1 MKTVLII
8 TYYWPPAGGPGVQRV
23 LKFARYLPHFG
34 WSPVILTVTNGEY
47 PAIDETL
54 QKDIDAD
61 VIVHKTRSFEPFVL
75 YRLLTGQKSDTK
87 ISTFVLTED
96 SQGGFARR
104 FASFLRGNLF
114 IPDARIGWLPFA
126 VKAGWRILKAQN
138 IDLFFSTAPPMTTH
152 LIAKSLAKK
161 SGLPWVADF
170 RDPWTDVFYYHT
182 LKRTR
187 PAVALDRHLEQSVLR
202 SANVLVTVSPT
213 LQKLFVAKTA
223 TTCHVIANGYDE
235 DDFKERAAAPNDNKL
250 HVVHA
255 GHLAINQNPLGLWA
269 ALHQL
274 TQEDDTLSQK
284 LQLDFYGS
292 IHSRIRQSLDDL
304 GLLPICKF
312 YSYIPHDQLVAVM
325 KRATLLFFVVPSTSY
340 AKGILTSKLFDYMGA
355 GRPIL
360 GIGPEDG
367 DAALILQQTRVGKM
381 IDPAHQEEIANF
393 IHLVL
398 EKQKMFSIE
407 RRTSPYKRER
417 LTQSL
422 AEIFDRCVTVSRL
435 I

>member
-1 MKTVLII
+1 MKTILII

-23 LKFARYLPHFG
+23 LKFAKYLPHFG
-34 WSPVILTVTNGEY
+34 WSPVILTVANGEY

-54 QKDIDAD
+54 QNDINVD
-61 VIVHKTRSFEPFVL
+61 VIVYKTRSFEPFAL
-75 YRLLTGQKSDTK
+75 YRLFTGQKSDAK

-96 SQGGFARR
+96 SQGSLKKR

-114 IPDARIGWLPFA
+114 IPDARIGWHPFA
-126 VKAGWRILKAQN
+126 VKAGRRILKAHN
-138 IDLFFSTAPPMTTH
+138 IDLIFSTAPPMTTH

-161 SGLPWVADF
+161 SGVPWVADF

-187 PAVALDRHLEQSVLR
+187 PIVALDRHLERSVLR
-202 SANVLVTVSPT
+202 SANVLITVSPT
-213 LQKLFVAKTA
+213 LQKLFSAKTA

-235 DDFKERAAAPNDNKL
+235 DDFVERPAAPNDDKL
-250 HVVHA
+250 HVVHT
-255 GHLAINQNPLGLWA
+255 GHLAINQNPHNLWA
-269 ALHQL
+269 ALHSL
-274 TQEDDTLSQK
+274 IKSDDAWSQK

-292 IHSRIRQSLDDL
+292 IHSEIRQSLADY
-304 GLLPICKF
+304 GLLPVCRF
-312 YSYIPHDQLVAVM
+312 HDYISHDQLIAVM
-325 KRATLLFFVVPSTSY
+325 KRAIILFFVVPVTHY
-340 AKGILTSKLFDYMGA
+340 ARGILTSKLFDYMGA

-360 GIGPEDG
+360 GIGPENG
-367 DAALILQQTRVGKM
+367 DAALILQQTGAGKM
-381 IDPAHQEEIANF
+381 IDPSHREELAGF

-398 EKQKMFSIE
+398 EKQETFSIE
-407 RRTSPYKRER
+407 RRTAPYTRER

-422 AEIFDRCVTVSRL
+422 AEIFDLSLAISRG